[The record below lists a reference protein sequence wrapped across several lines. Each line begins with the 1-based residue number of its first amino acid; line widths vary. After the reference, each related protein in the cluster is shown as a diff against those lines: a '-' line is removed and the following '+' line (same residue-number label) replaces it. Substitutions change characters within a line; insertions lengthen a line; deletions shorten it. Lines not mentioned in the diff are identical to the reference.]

1 MQPMPDI
8 SMILKIAQSPACQ
21 QLLTLLQKN
30 GGSDLARIAAEASA
44 GNTENAKKMISTL
57 LASQEAQAL
66 LKQLEESL

>member
-8 SMILKIAQSPACQ
+8 SMILKIAQSPAGQ

-30 GGSDLARIAAEASA
+30 GGTDLARIAAEASA